1 MGKWSIFFLVSM
13 FYHLDY
19 FLGFIF
25 QTFFEFSLVLVSK
38 PSLNF
43 NSILKNFNI
52 LVNRMLSS
60 YHLHSCFIED
70 IYFLIS
76 LRKIIMDFFFL
87 WTFFL
92 CPINLLKFIFFFFWP
107 LNFTFEAFLKCP
119 MTSYCSEWGFQMLQS
134 PELFQFK
141 LFIDHTVFCPYVGGV
156 VICLLGIG

>member
-43 NSILKNFNI
+43 KSILKNFNI

-92 CPINLLKFIFFFFWP
+92 CPINLLKFIFFFFFDIWISRLRLFSNFRWP
-107 LNFTFEAFLKCP
+107 LTVKNEALKC
-119 MTSYCSEWGFQMLQS
+119 FKVQS
-134 PELFQFK
+134 FSNSSSL
-141 LFIDHTVFCPYVGGV
+141 
-156 VICLLGIG
+156 